1 MFEYAMDAEMDVAP
15 PQKLLVSVNTDLLFT
30 LFSLFSLLTLL
41 TLLTLLSLL
50 S

>member
-1 MFEYAMDAEMDVAP
+1 MFEYAMDAEMDVAL

-30 LFSLFSLLTLL
+30 LFSLLTLL

>member
-30 LFSLFSLLTLL
+30 LFSLLALL